1 IGSFNKLSI
10 IVTGQGTVVSTDPTL
25 PTRISCSITPCDN
38 FLLTGTTVT
47 LHALAGANSR
57 FTGWGGACTGA
68 ADCSI
73 TLNAD
78 TTLTANF
85 VSTLPDISFT
95 TSSASVSV
103 QSGSPATYPFSV
115 AGINNLTAT
124 AQFSCSLLPVNA
136 RCSFSPASVNLSA
149 TQANVTLTISTN
161 GSSATN
167 ALVVQ
172 GKTAPASRLK
182 SVEFLALGL
191 VLVPAIVFAARK
203 RRLLRAAS
211 AAAALL
217 LLISC
222 GGGGGS
228 M

>member
-1 IGSFNKLSI
+1 
-10 IVTGQGTVVSTDPTL
+10 
-25 PTRISCSITPCDN
+25 
-38 FLLTGTTVT
+38 
-47 LHALAGANSR
+47 
-57 FTGWGGACTGA
+57 
-68 ADCSI
+68 
-73 TLNAD
+73 
-78 TTLTANF
+78 ANF

-115 AGINNLTAT
+115 AGVNNLTAT

-228 M
+228 MTPPPPPPSNNTPAGTYVINVNATVQQPPITRISQITLIVREQCSCRILCGAQLEV